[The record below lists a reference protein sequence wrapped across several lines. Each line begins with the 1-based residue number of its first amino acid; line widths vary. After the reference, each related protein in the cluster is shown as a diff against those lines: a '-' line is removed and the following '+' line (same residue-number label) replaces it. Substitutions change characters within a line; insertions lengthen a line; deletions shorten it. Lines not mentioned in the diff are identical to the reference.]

1 MSSVIEDQSLSIMKV
16 ITIIVILGIGITR
29 AQLNYEGNPL
39 TENTE
44 YTAEESQF
52 SSKIVKPSIG
62 EPQKLYPI
70 FRDSKDV
77 ISKDTK
83 LEENESDRQDSLVNI
98 DQTETSELVN
108 IASAREFADN
118 VYNKVQQPVTNTVK
132 TPAEIALNKFLN
144 SKTPEE
150 SRLSLDYF
158 LLNSQSQN
166 NQSPTSNTIVPQN
179 HQQMQQ
185 QTVKTTPQVI
195 EQVSS
200 YPQIMNQRQQQLAS
214 TPVQKQVFFQPQNVL
229 QIPGQQAYGYT
240 AHYTA
245 NSQILQPS
253 QSAQASPVIPNL
265 TVSQQSSLF
274 SDPLEVIQSRND
286 IVTPMMWRQRNRWI
300 RGQPY
305 PFAQPR
311 IGGVFSKGPIVAPFP
326 RKGPVELIYTKPPG
340 YNRGPSS
347 HGPPPPPVPPSDDT
361 SVWFPDANN
370 PPPPGDV
377 YYSQLYAQSYD
388 PHYYN
393 YIAKTGKIKP
403 HLYGKL
409 GKYPEHEDGGIWS
422 ELYRGFTKHGLKN
435 IMTPGFL
442 LGMTLP
448 MITAMLMALVQKR
461 SFGRYD
467 SRNLQEVDHF
477 QEYLERLQ
485 RAMECYERKRRKTG
499 DVTTDE
505 C

>member
-1 MSSVIEDQSLSIMKV
+1 MISIMKG
-16 ITIIVILGIGITR
+16 ITIIIVILVIGITR

-44 YTAEESQF
+44 YTAEESEI
-52 SSKIVKPSIG
+52 SSKIVKPSING
-62 EPQKLYPI
+62 PQKLYPI
-70 FRDSKDV
+70 FRESKDV

-83 LEENESDRQDSLVNI
+83 LEDDEFDRDVSLTNF
-98 DQTETSELVN
+98 DQAETSALVN
-108 IASAREFADN
+108 IASARELPNN
-118 VYNKVQQPVTNTVK
+118 VYNKVQQSQILQPVTNTVK
-132 TPAEIALNKFLN
+132 TPAEIALNTFLN

-158 LLNSQSQN
+158 LQNSQSQN
-166 NQSPTSNTIVPQN
+166 NQSPTSNNVISQNQKQPIQIVSQN
-179 HQQMQQ
+179 NQQM
-185 QTVKTTPQVI
+185 
-195 EQVSS
+195 
-200 YPQIMNQRQQQLAS
+200 QRQQQS
-214 TPVQKQVFFQPQNVL
+214 VTNPIQKQVFYQPQNVL
-229 QIPGQQAYGYT
+229 QIPGQTYDYT

-253 QSAQASPVIPNL
+253 QSVQTSPVISNPTAL
-265 TVSQQSSLF
+265 QQSSIF
-274 SDPLEVIQSRND
+274 SDPLEMIQSRND
-286 IVTPMMWRQRNRWI
+286 IVSPVMWRQRNRWI

-311 IGGVFSKGPIVAPFP
+311 IGGVFSKGPIVGPFPP

-340 YNRGPSS
+340 YHHRGPPS
-347 HGPPPPPVPPSDDT
+347 HGPPSEDA
-361 SVWFPDANN
+361 SAWFPDANN
-370 PPPPGDV
+370 PPPPGDI

-388 PHYYN
+388 PNYYN

-409 GKYPEHEDGGIWS
+409 GKYPEHEDGGIWA

-467 SRNLQEVDHF
+467 SRNLQDVDHF
-477 QEYLERLQ
+477 QEYLQRLQ

-499 DVTTDE
+499 GEVTTDE

>member
-1 MSSVIEDQSLSIMKV
+1 MKG
-16 ITIIVILGIGITR
+16 ITIIIVILVIGIAR

-44 YTAEESQF
+44 YTAEESEF
-52 SSKIVKPSIG
+52 SSKIVKPSIN
-62 EPQKLYPI
+62 EAQKLYPI
-70 FRDSKDV
+70 YRESKDV

-83 LEENESDRQDSLVNI
+83 LEENESNGDVSLTNF
-98 DQTETSELVN
+98 DHAETSSLVN
-108 IASAREFADN
+108 IASARELSDN
-118 VYNKVQQPVTNTVK
+118 VYNKMQQSQIIQPITNTVK
-132 TPAEIALNKFLN
+132 TPAEIALNTFLN

-158 LLNSQSQN
+158 LQNSQSQN
-166 NQSPTSNTIVPQN
+166 NQSPTSNNRKQFVSQN
-179 HQQMQQ
+179 NQL
-185 QTVKTTPQVI
+185 T
-195 EQVSS
+195 
-200 YPQIMNQRQQQLAS
+200 NQRQQQQQQLV
-214 TPVQKQVFFQPQNVL
+214 TNPVEKQQMFYQSQNVL
-229 QIPGQQAYGYT
+229 QIPEQTYDYT
-240 AHYTA
+240 AHYTS

-253 QSAQASPVIPNL
+253 QSVQTSPMISNPTAL
-265 TVSQQSSLF
+265 QQSSIF
-274 SDPLEVIQSRND
+274 SDPLEMIQSRND
-286 IVTPMMWRQRNRWI
+286 IVSPVMWRQRNRWI

-311 IGGVFSKGPIVAPFP
+311 IGSVFSKGPVIAPFPPPP

-340 YNRGPSS
+340 YHHRGPPT
-347 HGPPPPPVPPSDDT
+347 HGPPSEDA
-361 SVWFPDANN
+361 SAWFPDANN
-370 PPPPGDV
+370 PPPPGDI

-388 PHYYN
+388 PNYYN

-409 GKYPEHEDGGIWS
+409 GKYPEHEDGGIWA

-477 QEYLERLQ
+477 QEYLQRLQ

-499 DVTTDE
+499 KVTTDE